1 MSPLAK
7 YYLNN
12 IDDCLEI
19 LDSLI
24 HKERN
29 EDIKIS
35 NFYKKIYY
43 NDYEYE
49 YTEE

>member
-1 MSPLAK
+1 
-7 YYLNN
+7 
-12 IDDCLEI
+12 LEI

-29 EDIKIS
+29 DDVKTS

-43 NDYEYE
+43 IYIKKELI
-49 YTEE
+49 